1 MSFKQPKI
9 NTFKFRLITHF
20 NQQGFTLI
28 ELLVVII
35 ILGVLVAIAV
45 PNLVKQI
52 GKAREVEIQNV
63 VGSVNRAQQ
72 AFHFQNQTFVQG
84 TDDAASLN
92 TLALSYDNRYIDTNN
107 FNIIDNVTNATVA
120 PENAEFNS
128 DNTRAFSGAVFYSA
142 GSYQAGACRS
152 FNPAL
157 QIPPPVAPRDCG
169 TNFVLQ

>member
-1 MSFKQPKI
+1 MNFNKPK
-9 NTFKFRLITHF
+9 TFSIRLIF
-20 NQQGFTLI
+20 FLNQQGFTLI

-35 ILGVLVAIAV
+35 ILGVLVAVAV

-52 GKAREVEIQNV
+52 GKAREVEMQNL

-84 TDDAASLN
+84 ADDDASLK
-92 TLALSYDNRYIDTNN
+92 TLALSYDNRYIDPNR
-107 FNIIDNVTNATVA
+107 FNIIDNGTNATVA

-128 DNTRAFSGAVFYSA
+128 DNTRAFSGGVFFNA
-142 GSYQAGACRS
+142 GSYTTGACRS
-152 FNPAL
+152 FNPAF
-157 QIPPPVAPRDCG
+157 QIPPPVSAGDCG